1 MLRDT
6 IKGEGNKNQS
16 GYHTGKEK
24 GKKKKEK
31 NRMDLLPTAAP
42 TTYYNFRIL
51 NPKFTRHFS
60 PTQTIYPTLPYALL
74 SSVPSLFNV

>member
-1 MLRDT
+1 
-6 IKGEGNKNQS
+6 
-16 GYHTGKEK
+16 
-24 GKKKKEK
+24 
-31 NRMDLLPTAAP
+31 MDLLPTAAP